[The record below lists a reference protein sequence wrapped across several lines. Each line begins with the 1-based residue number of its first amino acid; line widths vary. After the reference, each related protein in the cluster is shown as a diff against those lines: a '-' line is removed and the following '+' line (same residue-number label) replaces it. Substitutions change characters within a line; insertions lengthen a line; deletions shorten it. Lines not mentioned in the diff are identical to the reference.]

1 MVYFGPQI
9 SVGAVIFLGVGGFP
23 IFCAIIGG
31 DKVVDGFRV
40 EDLVVDNDICY
51 SVTGQ
56 RG

>member
-9 SVGAVIFLGVGGFP
+9 SVGAVIFLGVYGFP